1 MKYYIGKI
9 YTNIIK
15 RKNRFKCTVQFCS
28 KHKQKICLSHYRQF
42 VYSYVQVYNINQW
55 LTIATQYTQT
65 EVNVNPIYYPNFS
78 TNFHCKKKLMNGA
91 YKMFVRPS
99 PSGLII
105 NAALKNNFQYH
116 YSYLRAMPWGKPLV
130 V

>member
-1 MKYYIGKI
+1 MS
-9 YTNIIK
+9 TP
-15 RKNRFKCTVQFCS
+15 F
-28 KHKQKICLSHYRQF
+28 
-42 VYSYVQVYNINQW
+42 
-55 LTIATQYTQT
+55 ATQIFQPTFT
-65 EVNVNPIYYPNFS
+65 A
-78 TNFHCKKKLMNGA
+78 KKLMNGA